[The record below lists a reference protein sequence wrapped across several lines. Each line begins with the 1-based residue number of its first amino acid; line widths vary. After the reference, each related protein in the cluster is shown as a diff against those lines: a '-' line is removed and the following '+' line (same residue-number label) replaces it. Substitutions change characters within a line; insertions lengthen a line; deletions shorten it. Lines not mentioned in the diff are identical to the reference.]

1 MISCLRHKRGIT
13 LFELLTCL
21 STVSIL
27 LALAFPSLTQLQT
40 ALQNAAAVKILRQ
53 SIGIARAQAIT
64 SRSFV
69 TLCRSEDGRS
79 CGGRWEQGVLI
90 FTDKDGDR
98 VLEDEDTLT
107 AYSRFPDF
115 KGRIHWRAFQNRQ
128 YLQITPA
135 GATRYQNGSFTVC
148 AEDSDPKATQQL
160 ILSRTGRARLA
171 QDNDGDGI
179 RENSRGRPIRC

>member
-27 LALAFPSLTQLQT
+27 LALAFPSLAQLQT

-79 CGGRWEQGVLI
+79 CGGR
-90 FTDKDGDR
+90 
-98 VLEDEDTLT
+98 
-107 AYSRFPDF
+107 
-115 KGRIHWRAFQNRQ
+115 
-128 YLQITPA
+128 
-135 GATRYQNGSFTVC
+135 
-148 AEDSDPKATQQL
+148 
-160 ILSRTGRARLA
+160 
-171 QDNDGDGI
+171 
-179 RENSRGRPIRC
+179 